1 MSSAEDIEDGIRV
14 HGDVVQKEYRK
25 QEQNPRGMTMSFT
38 MNMWS
43 LKYLH
48 SIHGAVSIG
57 SLKCGYGETQAKD
70 WGLGLTSLLIETEA
84 KSRENHP
91 GVQSVY

>member
-1 MSSAEDIEDGIRV
+1 MGSEYMEMWWE
-14 HGDVVQKEYRK
+14 KTEYRK
-25 QEQNPRGMTMSFT
+25 QEQILSGMIMSFT

-43 LKYLH
+43 LKYQH

-57 SLKCGYGETQAKD
+57 SLKFRYGEIQAKD
-70 WGLGLTSLLIETEA
+70 WGLGLTGLLIEAEV